1 VAATYPG
8 SGFELYIDMMEFMRI
23 IDVDDSEFM
32 RIAYRRIF
40 DTQPQV
46 EVVGMAENGAEAVEL
61 AADLEPDFAVLD
73 IRMPE
78 LNGIDAAKRIVAE
91 RPGTGIVIISAYD
104 DEEYIRELV
113 KDGAE
118 GKAYLPKTSVDE
130 IDELISTV
138 QAVAAGKTVLD
149 PHIVRRLMRSDPDM
163 AEILRAY
170 DEQGSPDPTPR

>member
-1 VAATYPG
+1 
-8 SGFELYIDMMEFMRI
+8 MMEFMRI

-91 RPGTGIVIISAYD
+91 RAGTGIVIISAYD

>member
-1 VAATYPG
+1 
-8 SGFELYIDMMEFMRI
+8 MEFMRI

>member
-1 VAATYPG
+1 LPPKRWQAPRVPAELMPKLRVIVA
-8 SGFELYIDMMEFMRI
+8 
-23 IDVDDSEFM
+23 DDSEFM

-46 EVVGMAENGAEAVEL
+46 EVVGMAENGAEAVKL
-61 AADLEPDFAVLD
+61 AADLEPDVAVLD

-78 LNGIDAAKRIVAE
+78 LNGIEAAKRIVSE

-118 GKAYLPKTSVDE
+118 GKAYLLKTSVDE

-170 DEQGSPDPTPR
+170 DEQGSPDPSPR

>member
-1 VAATYPG
+1 
-8 SGFELYIDMMEFMRI
+8 MMEFMRI